1 MTMSLS
7 PTARGL
13 RLIRATLSPPVTLPP
28 PTGIGSQTL
37 LVTDANDQI
46 ATETGARIITETA

>member
-1 MTMSLS
+1 MSMSLS

-13 RLIRATLSPPVTLPP
+13 RLIRATHSPSITLPP
-28 PTGIGSQTL
+28 PAGVGPQTL
-37 LVTDANDQI
+37 LITDANDQI

>member
-13 RLIRATLSPPVTLPP
+13 RLIRATHSPSVTLPP
-28 PTGIGSQTL
+28 PTDGGPQTL

>member
-13 RLIRATLSPPVTLPP
+13 RLIRATQSLSVILPP
-28 PTGIGSQTL
+28 PTGVVQQTL

-46 ATETGARIITETA
+46 VTETGARIITETA